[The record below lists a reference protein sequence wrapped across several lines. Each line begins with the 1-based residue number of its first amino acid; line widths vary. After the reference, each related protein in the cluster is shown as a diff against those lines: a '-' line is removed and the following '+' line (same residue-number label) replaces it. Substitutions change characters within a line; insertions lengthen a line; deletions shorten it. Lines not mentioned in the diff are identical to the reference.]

1 VVIIIKSF
9 EELYNDLKNSFYK
22 RTKIDLEPRSVID
35 MILKSFADVL
45 HSLYKVIEE
54 NKKPYLFTK
63 QKGEELDNTGYFLN
77 CPRLDEE
84 SDDNYLYRLSN
95 WVQRNAACNRTAIED
110 RCKELLYS
118 KAANYVSYTHGL
130 GTATI
135 YLIPLEYTEEAKEAA
150 VNEAREKIGAV
161 IAPTSLV
168 YFKIAEPSLIK
179 LVGYLDIKKDYD
191 MDTIKQ
197 AIQLSVKNYINS
209 IAPGDSLYVGEIN
222 KIGLNIEGV
231 EYFNII
237 QLFNNDEELS
247 DFEILQTIQAKFL
260 LDQII
265 WWEVES

>member
-1 VVIIIKSF
+1 MITIKSF
-9 EELYNDLKNSFYK
+9 EQIYNDLKENFYR

-35 MILKSFADVL
+35 MIIKTFADIL
-45 HSLYKVIEE
+45 HSIYKVIED
-54 NKKPYLFTK
+54 NKKPYLFTR
-63 QKGEELDNTGYFLN
+63 QTGEELDDTGYFLN

-84 SDDNYLYRLSN
+84 SDGNYLYRLSN

-135 YLIPLEYTEEAKEAA
+135 YLIPLEYTDEAKEIA

-168 YFKIAEPSLIK
+168 YFKIAEPSMVK
-179 LVGYLDIKKDYD
+179 VVGYLDVKTGYD
-191 MDTIKQ
+191 MESIKQ
-197 AIQLSVKNYINS
+197 VIHLNVKNYINS
-209 IAPGDSLYVGEIN
+209 IAPGESLYVGEIN
-222 KIGLNIEGV
+222 KIGLNVEGV

-237 QLFNNDEELS
+237 QLFHNDEELA

-260 LDQII
+260 LDEII
-265 WWEVES
+265 WWEVEN